1 MAFVTHSTRFSSAPS
16 AVTVDRRPAAR
27 GTVGSKTDGEIHAHA
42 EALHASA
49 IVIDANGELALG
61 QVPFDRV
68 SPEQSFADARQ
79 SGLTALSYTVGCWG
93 PGPLLSSEN
102 VLADL
107 ARWHNH
113 LARYRDRLRLATQ
126 AEDIRVAKAEGRLA
140 ILFNVQDASIIGR
153 DLAVLDLLY
162 GFGVRQVQ
170 LTYNTRNLIGDGC
183 TERTDAGLSDF
194 GVAVV
199 GRLNELGMLID
210 LSHCGRQTTLD
221 AAAVSTR
228 PVTCSHTAA
237 RALRDIPRN
246 KRDDELRATAA
257 TGGVIGVVA
266 VPSFITGQPQAT
278 LSDILDHIDYI
289 VDRTG
294 VEHVGIGTDRGVSF
308 ETATREEYYAWLTPL
323 AFKPEV
329 NPPWPPG
336 VQGLTCAADLPRL
349 TEGLIRRRYD
359 DEAVRLILGGN
370 FLRLYEQTI
379 G

>member
-1 MAFVTHSTRFSSAPS
+1 MAFATCSTRCSSEPS
-16 AVTVDRRPAAR
+16 MTQHRRPATPQAAHL
-27 GTVGSKTDGEIHAHA
+27 KTDQEIRAHA
-42 EALHASA
+42 RTVHASA

-93 PGPLLSSEN
+93 PGSLLSYEN

-107 ARWHNH
+107 ARWHSH

-126 AEDIRVAKAEGRLA
+126 AEDIRVAKVEGRLA

-210 LSHCGRQTTLD
+210 LSHCGRQTTFD
-221 AAAVSTR
+221 AAAVSAP

-257 TGGVIGVVA
+257 TGGGVGGVA
-266 VPSFITGQPQAT
+266 GSAVLPGP
-278 LSDILDHIDYI
+278 
-289 VDRTG
+289 
-294 VEHVGIGTDRGVSF
+294 
-308 ETATREEYYAWLTPL
+308 
-323 AFKPEV
+323 
-329 NPPWPPG
+329 PPG
-336 VQGLTCAADLPRL
+336 APGGHPGHHHLTHRPH
-349 TEGLIRRRYD
+349 
-359 DEAVRLILGGN
+359 GG
-370 FLRLYEQTI
+370 
-379 G
+379 GHA

>member
-1 MAFVTHSTRFSSAPS
+1 M
-16 AVTVDRRPAAR
+16 
-27 GTVGSKTDGEIHAHA
+27 
-42 EALHASA
+42 
-49 IVIDANGELALG
+49 
-61 QVPFDRV
+61 
-68 SPEQSFADARQ
+68 
-79 SGLTALSYTVGCWG
+79 GC
-93 PGPLLSSEN
+93 
-102 VLADL
+102 
-107 ARWHNH
+107 
-113 LARYRDRLRLATQ
+113 
-126 AEDIRVAKAEGRLA
+126 
-140 ILFNVQDASIIGR
+140 
-153 DLAVLDLLY
+153 
-162 GFGVRQVQ
+162 
-170 LTYNTRNLIGDGC
+170 GC
-183 TERTDAGLSDF
+183 TERTDAGLCVF
-194 GVAVV
+194 GAAVV
-199 GRLNELGMLID
+199 GRLNELGML
-210 LSHCGRQTTLD
+210 LEPGPCGRQTTLD

-336 VQGLTCAADLPRL
+336 VQGLTCAADLPHL

-370 FLRLYEQTI
+370 FLPLNRQTI

>member
-1 MAFVTHSTRFSSAPS
+1 MAFVTHSTRSSSAPS

-68 SPEQSFADARQ
+68 TPDQSFADAQR
-79 SGLTALSYTVGCWG
+79 SGLTALSYTAGCWG
-93 PGPLLSSEN
+93 PGALLSYEN
-102 VLADL
+102 VFADL
-107 ARWHNH
+107 ARWHGH
-113 LARYRDRLRLATQ
+113 LERYRQRLRRATC
-126 AEDIRVAKAEGRLA
+126 AEDIRAAKADGRLA
-140 ILFNVQDASIIGR
+140 IVLNVQDASILGR
-153 DLAVLDLLY
+153 DLSVLDLLH

-170 LTYNTRNLIGDGC
+170 LTYNPRNVIGDGC

-194 GVAVV
+194 GMAVV
-199 GRLNELGMLID
+199 RRLNELGMLID

-228 PVTCSHTAA
+228 PVACTHTAA

-246 KRDDELRATAA
+246 KRDDELRAVAA
-257 TGGVIGVVA
+257 PGGVVGVVA
-266 VPSFITGQPQAT
+266 VPSFLTDKSQAT
-278 LSDILDHIDYI
+278 LDDVLDHIDHI
-289 VDRTG
+289 VDGIG

-308 ETATREEYYAWLTPL
+308 ETATREEYYAWLAPL
-323 AFKPEV
+323 GFKPEV

-349 TEGLIRRRYD
+349 TEGLIQRRYD

>member
-1 MAFVTHSTRFSSAPS
+1 MAFVTHSTRSSSAPS

-68 SPEQSFADARQ
+68 TPEQSFADARQ

-162 GFGVRQVQ
+162 GFGVRQGPF
-170 LTYNTRNLIGDGC
+170 TYNTPNLIGDGC

-194 GVAVV
+194 GVAVD
-199 GRLNELGMLID
+199 GRLDEVGMLID

-257 TGGVIGVVA
+257 TGGGLGAGA
-266 VPSFITGQPQAT
+266 VSAFHTGPTPAIPSGNP
-278 LSDILDHIDYI
+278 DHIDPLLET
-289 VDRTG
+289 TG
-294 VEHVGIGTDRGVSF
+294 VEHGRT
-308 ETATREEYYAWLTPL
+308 L
-323 AFKPEV
+323 
-329 NPPWPPG
+329 
-336 VQGLTCAADLPRL
+336 
-349 TEGLIRRRYD
+349 
-359 DEAVRLILGGN
+359 
-370 FLRLYEQTI
+370 
-379 G
+379 